1 MANTYQKSHK
11 AAALFTYAI
20 TLICLLAGWF
30 LPLVGTGFEVENM
43 LALQLPD
50 VLNKTFRLQ
59 LDMGNPFL
67 YSYPIELFGVTP
79 EFDLGAWIVLL
90 YALVTVIGLICLI
103 PAIAGSN
110 EKRTS
115 MNVAFVIEALAA
127 FVLGILILMQIQMLW
142 AANAN
147 DIALPWSW
155 NLTIAF
161 GGALLMMIIQ
171 RMVCSGGSGVIKTV
185 LFLLSSAAVL
195 FAVFPVQYVITSLAD
210 PLSKL
215 AGDNLVVGIY
225 GLDGAS
231 GSLISQVTSFFHY
244 NYFADIFPMIAGG
257 KSQAMAIFTLI
268 LGLIV
273 LINFM
278 LDMLGIAKR
287 TNKFMLVCNQIRYV
301 IELLALIGVIIM
313 VFVAGY
319 TFGLML
325 ILLAILAVIQYI
337 INLVR
342 LIKYSKAKA
351 LAASEAVNDDYPYY
365 DELEDEG
372 ATANA
377 AVAEPLPEATTT
389 TPEPQSDSYVA
400 AALPAPAATVTEPT
414 TVVETRNVI
423 YNVQTIYN
431 GPSDSFINKLTN
443 NEKIE
448 FAKVF
453 LERSQGNLSVIPDY
467 KVGGENSKFFSCV
480 IIYYSR
486 VRDLVSDGLMNKLY
500 QEGKMM

>member
-1 MANTYQKSHK
+1 MANTNQKSHK
-11 AAALFTYAI
+11 AAALITYAI
-20 TLICLLAGWF
+20 TLVCLLAGWF

-50 VLNKTFRLQ
+50 VLNQTFKLQ

-67 YSYPIELFGVTP
+67 YSFPIELFGVTP
-79 EFDLGAWIVLL
+79 EFDLGAWLVLL
-90 YALVTVIGLICLI
+90 YAFITVIALICLI
-103 PAIAGSN
+103 PAIAGSG

-115 MNVAFVIEALAA
+115 MNAAFFAEALSV
-127 FVLGILILMQIQMLW
+127 FVLGILILIEIQKLQ
-142 AANAN
+142 
-147 DIALPWSW
+147 ALTSEGYDNLWSW

-161 GGALLMMIIQ
+161 GGTLLMTIVQ
-171 RMVCSGGSGVIKTV
+171 RIVCSKGSGFVKTL
-185 LFLLSSAAVL
+185 LFLLSAAAVL
-195 FAVFPVQYVITSLAD
+195 FAVFPIQYIFTGLAD

-215 AGDNLVVGIY
+215 AGDKLAVGIY
-225 GLDGAS
+225 GAEGVS
-231 GSLISQVTSFFHY
+231 VSLIEMVTCFFHS
-244 NYFADIFPMIAGG
+244 NFFADYFPTVDGM
-257 KSQAMAIFTLI
+257 KNQAMDVFLLI
-268 LGLIV
+268 LGLMV

-278 LDMLGIAKR
+278 LDMLGIAKK

-313 VFVAGY
+313 VFVVGY
-319 TFGLML
+319 DFGLML
-325 ILLAILAVIQYI
+325 ILLAVIAVVQYV

-342 LIKYSKAKA
+342 LIKYGKAKA
-351 LAASEAVNDDYPYY
+351 LAAAASESADYPYY

-377 AVAEPLPEATTT
+377 ATAEALPEPAAVA
-389 TPEPQSDSYVA
+389 PVAASEPYVA
-400 AALPAPAATVTEPT
+400 APVPAPAATVVEPT

-431 GPSDSFINKLTN
+431 GPTDSFINKLNN
-443 NEKIE
+443 NERIE

-453 LERSQGNLSVIPDY
+453 LERSQGNLNVIPNY
-467 KVGGENSKFFSCV
+467 NVGGENSKFFSCV

-486 VRDLVSDGLMNKLY
+486 IRDLISDGLMNKLY
-500 QEGKMM
+500 QEGKAM